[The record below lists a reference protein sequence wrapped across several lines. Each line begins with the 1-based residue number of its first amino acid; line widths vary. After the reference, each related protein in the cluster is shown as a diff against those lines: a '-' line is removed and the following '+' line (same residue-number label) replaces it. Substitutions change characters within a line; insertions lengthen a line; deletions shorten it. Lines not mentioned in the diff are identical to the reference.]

1 MKSLYCSF
9 FGHQYEVSKH
19 ITYHVKEY
27 QCGHCNAQLTTD
39 GKGDLTAL
47 TPKYKEINSVL
58 ERIHNRRLAR
68 RYQSNYNPEQTP
80 KDFIPHFSKR
90 STLLQ

>member
-9 FGHQYEVSKH
+9 FGHDFTVSKK

-27 QCGHCNAQLTTD
+27 KCKHCNSQMTTN
-39 GKGDLTAL
+39 GKGGISPL

-58 ERIHNRRLAR
+58 ERIHSRRSIRKQQGLVFNR
-68 RYQSNYNPEQTP
+68 
-80 KDFIPHFSKR
+80 
-90 STLLQ
+90 